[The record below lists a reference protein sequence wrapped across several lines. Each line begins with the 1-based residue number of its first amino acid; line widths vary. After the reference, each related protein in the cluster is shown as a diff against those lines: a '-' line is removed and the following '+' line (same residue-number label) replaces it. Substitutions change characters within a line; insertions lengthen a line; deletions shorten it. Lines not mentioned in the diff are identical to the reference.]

1 MERTPADVLGLAFDA
16 ASRRMSEP
24 HIQDAG
30 IQAKV
35 EAVCRDLRNRACARF
50 ILATALMKAYRP
62 EVDIRKPYTE
72 IGDADAYSGRSI
84 DEVYISPFVAQYALP
99 CNPTTAFL
107 TPAFRNWNATLT
119 PDLVMVGRPASLYKA
134 TLELLAAVQEGRVSA
149 FETLAESIRQL
160 LMLRDEQKEQI
171 SSLLASLKRLGGKSE
186 LSSEAVVNLVQQ
198 HLAISHSSRLPVLV
212 VAAAYSAAEAHL
224 GERVLPLAAHNAA
237 DEQTGAL
244 GDVQI
249 ALIDE
254 DRVVTGYEMKTRCV
268 TVNDID
274 RALAKVAASG
284 EPVDNYIFITTEP
297 IEQSVKDYAKAVY
310 EQTGSLEVVI
320 LDCIGFLRHYLHLFH
335 RLRGEFLDA
344 YQRLVLDE
352 PASAVEQ
359 PLKVA
364 FLALRQAAESASQ
377 PLSD

>member
-1 MERTPADVLGLAFDA
+1 
-16 ASRRMSEP
+16 
-24 HIQDAG
+24 
-30 IQAKV
+30 
-35 EAVCRDLRNRACARF
+35 
-50 ILATALMKAYRP
+50 MKAYRP